1 MTTTRRVRVVEC
13 FAGAGGLSRAWELGG
28 AEVVAHLEIDEAARS
43 VLRAHWPGVRLLGD
57 VAALAH
63 GRRVRRWW
71 REAVGRVDVV
81 SGGSPCQ
88 DLSVAGARAGLGG
101 ARSSLFFE
109 QVRLWRMLG
118 APYFLWENVAG
129 AFSSRRGADFAV
141 VLSALV
147 GGAVA
152 VPRRGWRHAGVVAG
166 PGGVAAWRCTDLHR
180 YGVPQRRR
188 RLVVVA
194 ARAGGVDPAEV
205 LALTD
210 GVCGDPPA
218 RGEAGEDA
226 AAGVGGIAG
235 SGEWAVPDVA
245 GTPGTLTGGFRTT
258 DLDGQ
263 GAWPVLSFAWHQ
275 GGDTALGLTGEPGTT
290 PPVRAGINGAPAV
303 LAVDTTQ
310 VTHPENRSQ
319 PSPVCHALARG
330 THPPLVIASGQANA
344 LRAEGCDASEDG
356 TGRGAPIVV
365 ARALAH
371 GEYVAD
377 GVASTL
383 RARDAKGGTVDVP
396 VQDARPRRLTPRECE
411 RLMSWPDDWT
421 RWGVDARGRR
431 IELKDTPR
439 YKLCGNGVATVQFT
453 WVCERL
459 VQMELATP

>member
-28 AEVVAHLEIDEAARS
+28 AQVVAHLEIDDAARS
-43 VLRAHWPGVRLLGD
+43 VLRAQWPGVRLLGD

-63 GRRVRRWW
+63 GRRTRRWW
-71 REAVGRVDVV
+71 RDAVGPVDVV

-88 DLSVAGARAGLGG
+88 DLSVAGARAGLDG

-152 VPRRGWRHAGVVAG
+152 APRRGWRPAGVVAG
-166 PGGVAAWRCTDLHR
+166 PRGVAAWRCTDLHR

-188 RLVVVA
+188 RIVVLA

-205 LALTD
+205 LALDD
-210 GVCGDPPA
+210 GVLGDPPA
-218 RGEAGEDA
+218 RGGAWEDTP
-226 AAGVGGIAG
+226 AGVDGGARG
-235 SGEWAVPDVA
+235 GEWAE
-245 GTPGTLTGGFRTT
+245 G
-258 DLDGQ
+258 
-263 GAWPVLSFAWHQ
+263 
-275 GGDTALGLTGEPGTT
+275 ALGRVTHALRASDGGVGEDGCGRGV
-290 PPVRAGINGAPAV
+290 PVMAAVYPAV
-303 LAVDTTQ
+303 GFNWQNGGGYGGANPGLAITEEGVGAIGVSQ
-310 VTHPENRSQ
+310 VPAVV
-319 PSPVCHALARG
+319 PPA
-330 THPPLVIASGQANA
+330 PLVIASGQANA
-344 LRAEGCDASEDG
+344 ERAENVATTLTTLHE
-356 TGRGAPIVV
+356 APIVI
-365 ARALAH
+365 AGTIGAH
-371 GEYVAD
+371 AAAPGLN
-377 GVASTL
+377 G
-383 RARDAKGGTVDVP
+383 
-396 VQDARPRRLTPRECE
+396 QDAAQFASALHRAGVTPPRRLTPRECE

-431 IELKDTPR
+431 LELKDTPR
-439 YKLCGNGVATVQFT
+439 YKLCGNGVATVQFA

-459 VQMELATP
+459 TQMELATP